1 MFLSLKS
8 VKKQQEKH
16 TLGEDFLKKKEK
28 HSLDYQSKVS

>member
-16 TLGEDFLKKKEK
+16 TLGEDFLKKERKTFT
-28 HSLDYQSKVS
+28 